1 MNEYMASVPLGV
13 LKRPGHKTVPTSG
26 DGALLSSHM
35 NFVTSDHQN
44 MSPEMCG
51 RRLQEV
57 TDAVRDSLS
66 RRVKE
71 CGESLYDRRQPKHKR
86 VLAPAS
92 PLFVKGNHSGTEV
105 I

>member
-1 MNEYMASVPLGV
+1 MNS
-13 LKRPGHKTVPTSG
+13 
-26 DGALLSSHM
+26 
-35 NFVTSDHQN
+35 VTSDHQN

-92 PLFVKGNHSGTEV
+92 PLFVRGNHSGTEV